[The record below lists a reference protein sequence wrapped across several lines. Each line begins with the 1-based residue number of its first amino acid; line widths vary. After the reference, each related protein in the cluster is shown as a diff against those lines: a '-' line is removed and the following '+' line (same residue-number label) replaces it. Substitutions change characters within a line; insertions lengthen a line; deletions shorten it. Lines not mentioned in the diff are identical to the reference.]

1 METYKQRV
9 VDEKRDLLQKKAKL
23 QKFICTN
30 IFERLATAE
39 QRRLR
44 RQSTIMD
51 LYDNVLEE
59 RIAEF

>member
-44 RQSTIMD
+44 RQSTIM
-51 LYDNVLEE
+51 V
-59 RIAEF
+59 ITTTF